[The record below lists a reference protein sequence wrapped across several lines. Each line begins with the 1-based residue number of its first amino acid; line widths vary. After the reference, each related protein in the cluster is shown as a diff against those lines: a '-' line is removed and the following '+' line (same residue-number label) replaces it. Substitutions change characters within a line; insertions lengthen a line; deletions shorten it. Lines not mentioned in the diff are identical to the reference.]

1 MVLLCGV
8 KAHRAGGRLQIGGV
22 NWRTVE
28 LGVSFIS
35 ALHSCL
41 SEWESCTGSQ
51 GCCGTPAPVPRDVQ
65 YCNVWPWSL
74 YIHWWWS
81 WQSAGLGFRRP
92 EFWSNSATGC
102 WGNSIK
108 SPFFSVSCF
117 SLKKRW
123 AIQRAVRIWRCSLRK
138 LVCECSSRP
147 EPQLQCLS
155 WIHVYIPRLE
165 VMLFSSNIN
174 HTSIPSPLQCRQP
187 RYLKIEQI
195 SLHKI
200 CSAEFTQPLCLSKGC
215 KKQLCSSKFLNS
227 SSCLTRE
234 I

>member
-1 MVLLCGV
+1 MGDS
-8 KAHRAGGRLQIGGV
+8 RLE
-22 NWRTVE
+22 E
-28 LGVSFIS
+28 LTG
-35 ALHSCL
+35 AQL
-41 SEWESCTGSQ
+41 SWESVSSLHCIAVWVNGNPALVLRAVVGLLLPFPGMFSTVISDLGACTS
-51 GCCGTPAPVPRDVQ
+51 TS
-65 YCNVWPWSL
+65 Y
-74 YIHWWWS
+74 WWRS

-123 AIQRAVRIWRCSLRK
+123 AIQRTVRIWRCSLRK
-138 LVCECSSRP
+138 LVCECLSRP
-147 EPQLQCLS
+147 EPQLHCLS
-155 WIHVYIPRLE
+155 WIHEYIPRLE

-187 RYLKIEQI
+187 RYLKIAQI